1 VAAKRAQQATK
12 LSTTTWS
19 ILGMLTFAEMSGYDL
34 LKAVEKSIG
43 YFFSPA
49 KSHVYTELRKLVAAG
64 YATERQI
71 RQKDRPD
78 KRLYK
83 ITQAGEKALRVWLA
97 RDDEEPES
105 MSSEFTLKLFF
116 GEQMDQEVLL
126 TKMKRYRE
134 ECAASLQEFKELEKL
149 IADTDEVF
157 YPYMTLRC
165 GIAHTRASMRWTD
178 ETIKLIE
185 ERSAR

>member
-1 VAAKRAQQATK
+1 VAKRAQQTER

-19 ILGMLTFAEMSGYDL
+19 ILGMLTVAEMSGYDL
-34 LKAVEKSIG
+34 LKAVEGSIG

-49 KSHVYTELRKLVAAG
+49 KSHVYTELRKLVSMG
-64 YATERQI
+64 YATERYV

-83 ITQAGEKALRVWLA
+83 INPTGMKALRGWLA
-97 RDDEEPES
+97 REDEEPES
-105 MSSEFTLKLFF
+105 MSSEIILKLFF
-116 GEQMDQEVLL
+116 GKEMDQEALL
-126 TKMKRYRE
+126 AKLKRNRE
-134 ECAASLQEFKELEKL
+134 ECVSSLQEFKELEKF
-149 IADTDEVF
+149 IADKDEVF
-157 YPYMTLRC
+157 FPYMTLRC
-165 GIAHTRASMRWTD
+165 GIAHTRASIRWMD